1 MMTIIQA
8 VKTRIM
14 DIDMGYSQADKAQ
27 SRERIL
33 AKAAEQIRDTGLESI
48 SVGKLMRSVDL
59 THGGFYGHFASRSDL
74 LAQALERALEDGA
87 TTAKLA
93 TDPTKPPTYAGVVR
107 SYLSRNHRDSRKTGC
122 ALAAL
127 SSDVARAD
135 EHSRAVM
142 EAYIERFVAK
152 VADVM
157 EKEDDQDALLAVS
170 AMIGGLLVSRMM
182 TDPKRSDEV
191 LRSVRNALMAL
202 QDEGKA
208 T

>member
-1 MMTIIQA
+1 
-8 VKTRIM
+8 M